1 MLDCVQGLNIFEVL
15 SQEQVDEIASNAKV
29 INVEAGKILFTPD
42 DLVEVI
48 YILHQGRI
56 KIYKLNEAGRQ
67 LTLSYLVP
75 GNIIGEVDIFSM
87 RPRGVFAEVIE
98 DALLCIIDKNYIKDI
113 MLKYPDLTEKILQ
126 LICTKVKDLEDDIY
140 SQAICNTRD
149 KLLKKLIH
157 LANIMDKDEKE
168 EVNLKLTHQELSE
181 MIGSTRE
188 TVSLT
193 LKTLDNSGHII
204 TGHGKIKFKIEDLN
218 KIKNCSC

>member
-42 DLVEVI
+42 DVVEVI

-98 DALLCIIDKNYIKDI
+98 DALLCVIDKNYIREI

-126 LICTKVKDLEDDIY
+126 LICTRVKDLEDDIY

-149 KLLKKLIH
+149 KLIKKLLQ

-168 EVNLKLTHQELSE
+168 EVTLKLTHQELSE

-193 LKTLDNSGHII
+193 LKTLDNSGDII

-218 KIKNCSC
+218 KIKNYSC

>member
-15 SQEQVDEIASNAKV
+15 SQEQIDEIASNAQV
-29 INVEAGKILFTPD
+29 INVEAGNILFTPD

-98 DALLCIIDKNYIKDI
+98 DALLCVIDKTYIREI
-113 MLKYPDLTEKILQ
+113 MLKYPDLTERILQ

-140 SQAICNTRD
+140 SQALCNTRD
-149 KLLKKLIH
+149 KLIKKLIQ
-157 LANIMDKDEKE
+157 LANIMDKHEKE
-168 EVNLKLTHQELSE
+168 EITLKLTHQELSE

-193 LKTLDNSGHII
+193 LKALDNSGYIS
-204 TGHGKIKFKIEDLN
+204 TGHGKVEFIKENL
-218 KIKNCSC
+218 IKMRNTSC

>member
-15 SQEQVDEIASNAKV
+15 SEEQVDEIAANAKV
-29 INVEAGKILFTPD
+29 INVEAGNILFTPD

-98 DALLCIIDKNYIKDI
+98 DALLCVIDKNYIREI

-149 KLLKKLIH
+149 KLIKKLLQ

-168 EVNLKLTHQELSE
+168 EITLKLTHQELSE

-193 LKTLDNSGHII
+193 LKTLDNSGHIN

-218 KIKNCSC
+218 QIKNCSC

>member
-15 SQEQVDEIASNAKV
+15 SEEQVDEIAANAKV
-29 INVEAGKILFTPD
+29 INVEAGNILFTPD

-98 DALLCIIDKNYIKDI
+98 DALLCVIDKNYIREI

-149 KLLKKLIH
+149 KLIKKLLQ

-168 EVNLKLTHQELSE
+168 EITLKLTHQELSE

-193 LKTLDNSGHII
+193 LKTLDNSGHIN

>member
-1 MLDCVQGLNIFEVL
+1 MLECVQGLNIFEVL
-15 SQEQVDEIASNAKV
+15 SQEQIDEIASNAQV
-29 INVEAGKILFTPD
+29 INVKAGNILFTPD

-67 LTLSYLVP
+67 LTLSYLIP

-98 DALLCIIDKNYIKDI
+98 DALLCVIDKNYIREI
-113 MLKYPDLTEKILQ
+113 MLKYPDLTERILQ

-140 SQAICNTRD
+140 NQALCNIRD
-149 KLLKKLIH
+149 KLIKKLIQ
-157 LANIMDKDEKE
+157 LANIMGKDEKE
-168 EVNLKLTHQELSE
+168 EVTLKLTHQELSE

-188 TVSLT
+188 TISLT
-193 LKTLDNSGHII
+193 LKSLDNSGYISM
-204 TGHGKIKFKIEDLN
+204 GHGQVKFKKGNL
-218 KIKNCSC
+218 IKMRDTSC

>member
-15 SQEQVDEIASNAKV
+15 SQEQIDEIASNAQV
-29 INVEAGKILFTPD
+29 INVEAGNILFTPD

-98 DALLCIIDKNYIKDI
+98 DALLCVIDKTYIREI
-113 MLKYPDLTEKILQ
+113 MLKYPDLTERILQ

-140 SQAICNTRD
+140 SQALCNTRD
-149 KLLKKLIH
+149 KLIKKLIQ
-157 LANIMDKDEKE
+157 LANIMDKHEKE
-168 EVNLKLTHQELSE
+168 EITLKLTHQELAE

-193 LKTLDNSGHII
+193 LKALDNSGHIS
-204 TGHGKIKFKIEDLN
+204 TGHGEVKFKKENLI
-218 KIKNCSC
+218 KIRDSSC